1 MRGRAHCTASMLLRS
16 SRLNTELC
24 PLNPTVKEALVTLT
38 KGVWVKVAGVEG
50 RGWSWEGGFIPKEKR
65 GEMVGALFLR

>member
-1 MRGRAHCTASMLLRS
+1 MHSINAVERS

-38 KGVWVKVAGVEG
+38 KAFGVKVAGVEG
-50 RGWSWEGGFIPKEKR
+50 RGWSWEGGFITKERK
-65 GEMVGALFLR
+65 GVGALFLG